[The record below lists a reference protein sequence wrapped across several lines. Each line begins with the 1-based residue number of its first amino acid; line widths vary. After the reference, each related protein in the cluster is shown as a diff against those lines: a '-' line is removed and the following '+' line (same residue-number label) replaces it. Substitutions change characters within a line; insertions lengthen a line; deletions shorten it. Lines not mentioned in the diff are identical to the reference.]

1 MPSNLT
7 RFFFGFGCFTPI
19 LGFVLLGYLFSNRS
33 FAGGVV
39 ALVICLVVM
48 IFLFGFGSQ
57 LEQKQKAKQLEF
69 MDTFVPD
76 EFDSQRNKSF
86 TSYDLLTKIAI
97 DELQKKVHFW
107 MPDPELVGDV
117 KKAYAKMPY
126 IIHTYNFSELLA
138 VNLKENYRRTDSVHR
153 DTHFTHFVLNKLKE
167 DDMRKSST
175 AKPPVDKV
183 SSMDLEVVVDD
194 TTAPSHLI
202 RFYHAPYIYI
212 QKDSPEYIAYSR
224 ERQEWFAKLKV
235 IIEQQNETS
244 VETEQPT
251 AIIETPP
258 IPEPAEEDL
267 AARTQIVVDVD
278 TKQYSLQLHEETEVQ
293 PKANPEVI
301 PEDKRAE
308 TDQDKVEKPLSYFE
322 QIVEKNKRQLRGD
335 STDE

>member
-126 IIHTYNFSELLA
+126 IIHTYTFSELLA
-138 VNLKENYRRTDSVHR
+138 VNLKENYRRD
-153 DTHFTHFVLNKLKE
+153 
-167 DDMRKSST
+167 
-175 AKPPVDKV
+175 
-183 SSMDLEVVVDD
+183 
-194 TTAPSHLI
+194 
-202 RFYHAPYIYI
+202 RFRA
-212 QKDSPEYIAYSR
+212 QGYSFHPFR
-224 ERQEWFAKLKV
+224 
-235 IIEQQNETS
+235 
-244 VETEQPT
+244 TE
-251 AIIETPP
+251 
-258 IPEPAEEDL
+258 
-267 AARTQIVVDVD
+267 
-278 TKQYSLQLHEETEVQ
+278 
-293 PKANPEVI
+293 
-301 PEDKRAE
+301 
-308 TDQDKVEKPLSYFE
+308 
-322 QIVEKNKRQLRGD
+322 
-335 STDE
+335 